1 MVSKVVNSSWFRAAL
16 SGGIGALL
24 LIEGEI
30 LYGGVAIGVGAREFF
45 LAFKKQ
51 EVTHLKKEEK
61 SDDKKSKK

>member
-45 LAFKKQ
+45 LAFKK
-51 EVTHLKKEEK
+51 EDKA
-61 SDDKKSKK
+61 DDKKSKK